1 MTARSIVACTAFA
14 VVTLL
19 AAPALTTKALAA
31 EASYP
36 LGSRI
41 GLVAPGAMKPS
52 QSFRG
57 FEDKDAQASMLILE
71 IPPQAYPE
79 VEKQMSPTG
88 LTSQG
93 MTEEK
98 RETVTLKS
106 GHGLLIVGEQAA
118 DSKKKVRKWI
128 FLASTAEASAL
139 IAVQVPDDAKAKYPD
154 ADMRTAL
161 LSMTVRASVPIDE
174 QLRLVPVTFDNLSG
188 LRPFRVVGNN
198 AVFLTEG
205 PKDSLEATEQPIM
218 VISVATGGPEQATD
232 RDNFARSLFTGL
244 ADFKDVHI
252 TGTDLLRLDNQ
263 QTHEIQAEAKDAK
276 TDTPMKLV
284 QWVRFGGGAFIRFV
298 GVARADVWTDA
309 FTKFRA
315 VRDGTKPR
323 G

>member
-14 VVTLL
+14 VVALL
-19 AAPALTTKALAA
+19 AAPALTTQALAA

-52 QSFRG
+52 QTFRG

-71 IPPQAYPE
+71 IPPQAYAD
-79 VEKQMSPTG
+79 VEKQMSPAA

-98 RETVTLKS
+98 REPVTLKS
-106 GHGLLIVGEQAA
+106 GHGLLIVGQQAA
-118 DSKKKVRKWI
+118 DSKKVRKWI
-128 FLASTAEASAL
+128 FLVSTAEASAL
-139 IAVQVPDDAKAKYPD
+139 IAVQVPDDVKAKYPD
-154 ADMRTAL
+154 ADMRAAL
-161 LSMTVRASVPIDE
+161 MSMTVRASVPIDE
-174 QLRLVPVTFDNLSG
+174 QLRLIPITFDTLSG
-188 LRPFRVVGNN
+188 LRAFRVVGNN
-198 AVFLTEG
+198 AVFLTQG

-218 VISVATGGPEQATD
+218 VISVASGGPEQATD

-298 GVARADVWTDA
+298 GIARADV
-309 FTKFRA
+309 
-315 VRDGTKPR
+315 
-323 G
+323 